1 MNIIQKLAAGAV
13 LSAPIAIVGC
23 HDLRLPLREL
33 GDRLPGGT
41 VFDKN
46 NDGILE
52 NRELEMYFRV
62 MLNRPEGEHFNRDD
76 LKEMK
81 KVASNL
87 RSNLGDNWIPANIV
101 STLRNLR
108 ILIDAT
114 ERNIQDRQ
122 DDEIRTKK
130 NKMFPQ

>member
-1 MNIIQKLAAGAV
+1 MNPIQRLTAGV
-13 LSAPIAIVGC
+13 ILSAPIAIVGC
-23 HDLRLPLREL
+23 QDNIVPLSEMR
-33 GDRLPGGT
+33 GRLPGGT

-46 NDGILE
+46 NDSILE

-76 LKEMK
+76 LEEMR

-87 RSNLGDNWIPANIV
+87 RSNLGDNWLPANIV
-101 STLRNLR
+101 VTLRNLQNF
-108 ILIDAT
+108 IYAT

-130 NKMFPQ
+130 NKMFP